1 MIPTRSKIMRVS
13 RAHPCPICGKPDWC
27 TYTEDGR
34 LAFCMRVESD
44 RTAGNGAYVHVLR
57 ADTPA
62 LPRRPISLPR
72 RYPDGPS
79 AALRVNLAALCKREQ
94 DDGVDAFMLDP
105 ALMEMFGI
113 DAWDAAKA
121 CGAYWSRSQE
131 ALAVPMRDASGA
143 VVGVRYRDLVTGRK
157 WSALGGHDG
166 LFLPDNLKPE
176 AGEIWCAEG
185 LTDTIALNAL
195 NIPAVG
201 RSSCNTGAALI
212 ASLCQLLRVSKLT
225 IVADSDGNKEARDR
239 LFQPG
244 LDGARHLAERIGVR
258 YRIVFPPRRTKDVR
272 GYLLASASYGAE
284 MVARMVRSWARD
296 AKWSFPLPRRAAS
309 TPPIG
314 TFTASNA

>member
-1 MIPTRSKIMRVS
+1 
-13 RAHPCPICGKPDWC
+13 
-27 TYTEDGR
+27 
-34 LAFCMRVESD
+34 MRVESD
-44 RTAGNGAYVHVLR
+44 RTAGNGAYIHVLR

-62 LPRRPISLPR
+62 LPRRGVSLPR
-72 RYPDGPS
+72 RFANGPT
-79 AALRVNLAALCKREQ
+79 AALLVNLGALCEREQ
-94 DDGVDAFMLDP
+94 DDGVDMFMLDP
-105 ALMEMFGI
+105 ALGEMFGI

-157 WSALGGHDG
+157 WSALGGQDG

-176 AGEIWCAEG
+176 NGEIWCAEG
-185 LTDTIALNAL
+185 LTDAIALNAIG
-195 NIPAVG
+195 IPTVG
-201 RSSCNTGAALI
+201 RSSCNTGAALLAALCSRLHI
-212 ASLCQLLRVSKLT
+212 AKLT
-225 IVADSDGNKEARDR
+225 IVADADGNKQARDR

-244 LDGARHLAERIGVR
+244 LDGAKHLAERIGVR

-296 AKWSFPLPRRAAS
+296 ATWATPLPRRPA
-309 TPPIG
+309 PPIG
-314 TFTASNA
+314 TFRPPIT

>member
-1 MIPTRSKIMRVS
+1 MIPTRSPILRVS

-44 RTAGNGAYVHVLR
+44 RTAGNGAYIHVLR

-72 RYPDGPS
+72 RYAS
-79 AALRVNLAALCKREQ
+79 APTPPLRVNLGALCKREQ
-94 DDGVDAFMLDP
+94 DDGMDAFMLDP
-105 ALMEMFGI
+105 ALWELFGI

-121 CGAYWSRSQE
+121 LGAFWSRSQE
-131 ALAVPMRDASGA
+131 AMAVPMRDPSGA
-143 VVGVRYRDLVTGRK
+143 VLGVRYRDLVTGRK

-166 LFLPDNLKPE
+166 LFLPDGLKPE
-176 AGEIWCAEG
+176 KGELWVAEG

-195 NIPAVG
+195 GIPAVG
-201 RSSCNTGAALI
+201 RSSCNTGAALL
-212 ASLCQLLRVSKLT
+212 ASLCHRLRVSKLT
-225 IVADSDGNKEARDR
+225 IVADSDGNKEAKDR
-239 LFQPG
+239 VFQPG
-244 LDGARHLAERIGVR
+244 LQGAKAIADRLNVAH
-258 YRIVFPPRRTKDVR
+258 RIVFPPKRTKDVR

-296 AKWSFPLPRRAAS
+296 AKWTLPLPKRL
-309 TPPIG
+309 TPPGLG

>member
-1 MIPTRSKIMRVS
+1 MIPTRSKIVRVS

-44 RTAGNGAYVHVLR
+44 RTAGNGAYIHVLR

-72 RYPDGPS
+72 RYPDAPS
-79 AALRVNLAALCKREQ
+79 AALRVNLAALCEREQ

-105 ALMEMFGI
+105 ALMEMFAI

-121 CGAYWSRSQE
+121 CGAFWSRSQE

-143 VVGVRYRDLVTGRK
+143 VLGVRYRDLVTGRK

-176 AGEIWCAEG
+176 QGELWVAEG

-195 NIPAVG
+195 GIPAVG
-201 RSSCNTGAALI
+201 RSSCNTGAALL
-212 ASLCQLLRVSKLT
+212 ASLCQRLRVSKLT
-225 IVADSDGNKEARDR
+225 VVADSDGNKEARDR

-244 LDGARHLAERIGVR
+244 LDGAKHLAERIGVR

>member
-1 MIPTRSKIMRVS
+1 
-13 RAHPCPICGKPDWC
+13 
-27 TYTEDGR
+27 
-34 LAFCMRVESD
+34 MRVESD
-44 RTAGNGAYVHVLR
+44 RTAGNGAYIHVLR

-72 RYPDGPS
+72 RYAS
-79 AALRVNLAALCKREQ
+79 APTPPLRVNLGALCKREQ
-94 DDGVDAFMLDP
+94 DDGMDAFMLDP
-105 ALMEMFGI
+105 ALWELFGI

-121 CGAYWSRSQE
+121 LGAFWSRSQE
-131 ALAVPMRDASGA
+131 ALAVPMRDASGT

-166 LFLPDNLKPE
+166 LFLPDGLKPE
-176 AGEIWCAEG
+176 AGEIWVAEG

-195 NIPAVG
+195 GIPAVG
-201 RSSCNTGAALI
+201 RSSCSTGAALI
-212 ASLCQLLRVSKLT
+212 ASLCHRLRVAKLT

-244 LDGARHLAERIGVR
+244 LQGAKTLADRLNVAH
-258 YRIVFPPRRTKDVR
+258 RIVFPPKRTKDVR

-296 AKWSFPLPRRAAS
+296 AKWTLPLPKRL
-309 TPPIG
+309 TPPGLG
-314 TFTASNA
+314 TFGRPPAQTGAGRRVFI

>member
-1 MIPTRSKIMRVS
+1 MIPTRSKILRVS

-44 RTAGNGAYVHVLR
+44 RTAGNGAYIHVLR

-72 RYPDGPS
+72 RYADGPT
-79 AALRVNLAALCKREQ
+79 AALRVNLGALCEREQ

-105 ALMEMFGI
+105 ALFEMFGI

-143 VVGVRYRDLVTGRK
+143 VVGVRYRDLTTGRK
-157 WSALGGHDG
+157 WSALGGQDG

-176 AGEIWCAEG
+176 EGEIWCAEG

-195 NIPAVG
+195 SIPTVG
-201 RSSCNTGAALI
+201 RSSCNTGAALLAALCSRLHI
-212 ASLCQLLRVSKLT
+212 AKLT
-225 IVADSDGNKEARDR
+225 IVADADGNKQAKDR

-244 LDGARHLAERIGVR
+244 LDGAKHLAERIGVR

-296 AKWSFPLPRRAAS
+296 ATWATPLPRRPA
-309 TPPIG
+309 PPVG
-314 TFTASNA
+314 TFRGAKA

>member
-1 MIPTRSKIMRVS
+1 MIPTRSKILRVS
-13 RAHPCPICGKPDWC
+13 RAHPCPICDKPDWC

-44 RTAGNGAYVHVLR
+44 RTAGNGAYIHVLR

-72 RYPDGPS
+72 RQPDAPTVP
-79 AALRVNLAALCKREQ
+79 LRVNLGALCEREQ
-94 DDGVDAFMLDP
+94 DDVVDAFMLDP
-105 ALMEMFGI
+105 ALMEMFSI

-121 CGAYWSRSQE
+121 CGAFWSRSQE

-157 WSALGGHDG
+157 WSALGGQDG
-166 LFLPDNLKPE
+166 LFLPGNLKPE
-176 AGEIWCAEG
+176 GGEVWVAEG

-195 NIPAVG
+195 GIPAVG
-201 RSSCNTGAALI
+201 RSSCNTGAPLLA
-212 ASLCQLLRVSKLT
+212 ALCQRLHVTKLT
-225 IVADSDGNKEARDR
+225 IVADSDGNKDARGH

-244 LDGARHLAERIGVR
+244 LDGARHLAERLGVQW
-258 YRIVFPPRRTKDVR
+258 RIVFPPRNTKDVR

-284 MVARMVRSWARD
+284 MVGRMVRSWARD
-296 AKWSFPLPRRAAS
+296 AKWSFPLPRRAIS
-309 TPPIG
+309 ERTK
-314 TFTASNA
+314 

>member
-1 MIPTRSKIMRVS
+1 MIPTRSKIVRVS
-13 RAHPCPICGKPDWC
+13 RSHPCPICGKPDWC

-34 LAFCMRVESD
+34 LAFCMRVESG
-44 RTAGNGAYVHVLR
+44 RTAGNGAYIHVLR

-62 LPRRPISLPR
+62 LPRRFISLPR
-72 RYPDGPS
+72 RYPDAPS
-79 AALRVNLAALCKREQ
+79 AALRVNLAALCAREQ

-105 ALMEMFGI
+105 ALMEMFAI

-143 VVGVRYRDLVTGRK
+143 VLGVRYRLVTGRK

-176 AGEIWCAEG
+176 AGEIWVAEG

-195 NIPAVG
+195 GIPAVG
-201 RSSCNTGAALI
+201 RSSCNTGAALL
-212 ASLCQLLRVSKLT
+212 AALCKRLRVTKLT
-225 IVADSDGNKEARDR
+225 VVADADGNKEANDR

-244 LDGARHLAERIGVR
+244 LDGARHLVARLGVAW
-258 YRIVFPPRRTKDVR
+258 RIVFPPKRTKDVR
-272 GYLLASASYGAE
+272 GFLLASASYGAE
-284 MVARMVRSWARD
+284 MVGRMVRSWARD
-296 AKWSFPLPRRAAS
+296 ATWTTPLPRRPA
-309 TPPIG
+309 PQIG
-314 TFTASNA
+314 TFRAPIA

>member
-1 MIPTRSKIMRVS
+1 MIPTRSKIVRVS

-44 RTAGNGAYVHVLR
+44 RTAGNGAYIHVLR

-72 RYPDGPS
+72 RYAS
-79 AALRVNLAALCKREQ
+79 APTPPLRVNLGALCKREQ
-94 DDGVDAFMLDP
+94 DDGMDAFMLDP
-105 ALMEMFGI
+105 ALWELFGI

-121 CGAYWSRSQE
+121 LGAFWSRSQE
-131 ALAVPMRDASGA
+131 ALAVPMRDASGT

-166 LFLPDNLKPE
+166 LFLPDGLKPE
-176 AGEIWCAEG
+176 AGEIWVAEG

-195 NIPAVG
+195 GIPAVG
-201 RSSCNTGAALI
+201 RSSCSTGAALI
-212 ASLCQLLRVSKLT
+212 ASLCHRLRVAKLT

-244 LDGARHLAERIGVR
+244 LQGAKTLADRLNVAH
-258 YRIVFPPRRTKDVR
+258 RIVFPPKRTKDVR

-296 AKWSFPLPRRAAS
+296 AKWTLPLPKRL
-309 TPPIG
+309 TPPPRLG

>member
-1 MIPTRSKIMRVS
+1 MIPTRSKILRVS
-13 RAHPCPICGKPDWC
+13 RAHPCAICGKPDWC
-27 TYTEDGR
+27 TFTEDGR

-44 RTAGNGAYVHVLR
+44 RTAGNGSYIHVLR
-57 ADTPA
+57 ADMPA

-72 RYPDGPS
+72 RFADGPT
-79 AALRVNLAALCKREQ
+79 AALRVNLEALCEREQ

-113 DAWDAAKA
+113 DAWDAARA
-121 CGAYWSRSQE
+121 CGAYWSRTQE

-166 LFLPDNLKPE
+166 LFLPGNLKPE
-176 AGEIWCAEG
+176 AGEIWVAEG
-185 LTDTIALNAL
+185 LTDTIALNVL
-195 NIPAVG
+195 GIPAVG
-201 RSSCNTGAALI
+201 RSSCNTGASLLAALCARLRI
-212 ASLCQLLRVSKLT
+212 AKLT
-225 IVADSDGNKEARDR
+225 IVADADGNKQANNR

-244 LDGARHLAERIGVR
+244 LDGAKHLAERIGVR

-272 GYLLASASYGAE
+272 GYLLASADYGAE

-296 AKWSFPLPRRAAS
+296 AKWTYPLPRR

-314 TFTASNA
+314 TFAAPIA